1 MPTTPALALVCDVPE
16 DEGHRVCTQATVD
29 RDPGDINRVAPDAI
43 IRDGAAVE
51 RMRTMDALRTPL
63 CEAVLRVQLLR
74 RRLRRGDDPALV
86 AAELET
92 VEAGPVRLA
101 AAAERADEAGPG

>member
-1 MPTTPALALVCDVPE
+1 MPTTPVLALVCDLPE

-29 RDPGDINRVAPDAI
+29 RDPGDINRDAPDAI
-43 IRDGAAVE
+43 ISDGAAVE

-74 RRLRRGDDPALV
+74 RRLRRGEDPVRA
-86 AAELET
+86 AAELEAI
-92 VEAGPVRLA
+92 EAALVRLA
-101 AAAERADEAGPG
+101 AAVERADEA